1 MQHEIIT
8 LTSGEVLIVERST
21 SQAGSLYINIWA
33 TRNERAD
40 QEEAEIRKV
49 RLSESKFEPAVVSLR
64 SKSMKV
70 SEMFRRIEILQH
82 AARLATEL
90 DEQFVPGT
98 EVAG

>member
-8 LTSGEVLIVERST
+8 LTSGEVRIVERST

-49 RLSESKFEPAVVSLR
+49 RLTDSRFEPAIASIR
-64 SKSMKV
+64 NKPMKV
-70 SEMFRRIEILQH
+70 ADFARHIEILQH
-82 AARLATEL
+82 AARLAAEL
-90 DEQFVPGT
+90 DEQFKPGT
-98 EVAG
+98 EVA